1 MKKKI
6 LLSILLLSSSLI
18 GFCTTWTISN
28 SGFSF
33 NPATI
38 TINLGDSVNF
48 GITASHDAREV
59 SMATWNVNG
68 STALPGGFQTPF
80 GGGLVLPAQLGLGT
94 HYYVCTPHAS
104 SGMKAKIIVQSSTTG
119 IAENQSQTNL
129 SVYPNPSN
137 GKFQFALEG
146 SQVLKNCKMEI
157 YNVQGVRICQ
167 SVITNTKTD
176 IDLSNQPNGI
186 YFLKFFNGQTIITK
200 KVVIE

>member
-6 LLSILLLSSSLI
+6 LASILLLSSSLI

-33 NPATI
+33 TPATI

-68 STALPGGFQTPF
+68 SSALPGGFQTPF

-104 SGMKAKIIVQSSTTG
+104 SGMKAKIIVQNSTTG

-129 SVYPNPSN
+129 TVYPNPSN

-157 YNVQGVRICQ
+157 YNVQGVRICH
-167 SVITNTKTD
+167 SLIMNTKTD

-186 YFLKFFNGQTIITK
+186 YFVKFFNGQTILTK
-200 KVVIE
+200 KIVIE

>member
-104 SGMKAKIIVQSSTTG
+104 GGMKAKIIVQSSTTG

-186 YFLKFFNGQTIITK
+186 YFLKFFNGQTILTK
-200 KVVIE
+200 KIVIE

>member
-18 GFCTTWTISN
+18 AFCTTWTITN

-104 SGMKAKIIVQSSTTG
+104 GGMKAKIIVQSSTTG

-186 YFLKFFNGQTIITK
+186 YFLKFFNGQTILTK
-200 KVVIE
+200 KIVIE